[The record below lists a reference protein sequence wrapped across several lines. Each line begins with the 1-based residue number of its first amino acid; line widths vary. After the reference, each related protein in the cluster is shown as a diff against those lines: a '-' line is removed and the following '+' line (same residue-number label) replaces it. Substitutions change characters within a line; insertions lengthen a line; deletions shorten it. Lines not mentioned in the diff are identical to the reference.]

1 MTPREGPQPGL
12 GSYPAGPGP
21 RRYARGP
28 LATSWRRARSAPS
41 VPLSRVVGALL
52 LAALAAG
59 LTGDVG
65 AKVFY
70 SMDQALRFAFP
81 DASTIE
87 KETLFLSEPE
97 VRQVESLA
105 RARLES
111 RMIPVHIG
119 KQNQRLLGYAMVD
132 VHIVRTQPEAVLI
145 VLEPDG
151 VIASTTLLAFDES
164 LDYLPPGRWLRQF
177 DRKTLRPDLALGQEI
192 VAITGATLSTSGVT
206 DSVRRAL
213 AVYQV
218 KLAPKRR

>member
-28 LATSWRRARSAPS
+28 LGTSWRRARSAPS

-105 RARLES
+105 RARLE
-111 RMIPVHIG
+111 IG
-119 KQNQRLLGYAMVD
+119 
-132 VHIVRTQPEAVLI
+132 
-145 VLEPDG
+145 
-151 VIASTTLLAFDES
+151 
-164 LDYLPPGRWLRQF
+164 
-177 DRKTLRPDLALGQEI
+177 
-192 VAITGATLSTSGVT
+192 
-206 DSVRRAL
+206 RAH
-213 AVYQV
+213 V
-218 KLAPKRR
+218 